1 MFSFFKKKP
10 PPAPPPAIVVPRI
23 KHTNFL
29 DYIATIPGMTDES
42 RPLVEPLAGDL
53 LLTYALD
60 VGEGYLSIT
69 PATLR
74 ERGLEAASLRAQAE
88 ANGLAAMRAL
98 QVRTHG
104 VLHELTAP
112 DNMAACSLL
121 YPDLWRQ
128 IEGEVG
134 GPVAVAVPHRDV
146 VLYARADAAG
156 LAALAEVVATVDFDD
171 THALSAL
178 LFRPTPDG
186 WQEVAP

>member
-121 YPDLWRQ
+121 YPDLWQQ
-128 IEGEVG
+128 IEREVG

>member
-1 MFSFFKKKP
+1 
-10 PPAPPPAIVVPRI
+10 
-23 KHTNFL
+23 
-29 DYIATIPGMTDES
+29 
-42 RPLVEPLAGDL
+42 VEPLAGDL

-98 QVRTHG
+98 QVRTDG
-104 VLHELTAP
+104 VVHELTAP

-134 GPVAVAVPHRDV
+134 GPVAVADPPRRSGSPHRHGSLHEFEPDA
-146 VLYARADAAG
+146 LRPAAG
-156 LAALAEVVATVDFDD
+156 AAALR
-171 THALSAL
+171 
-178 LFRPTPDG
+178 RP
-186 WQEVAP
+186 APRGRGGRGAAGPPSP